1 MSHRDGRRWRAR
13 FAAGFVEDL
22 PNVARDYRRMLRI
35 LLGGGTAIAGATSA
49 MDTTATSRKP
59 NILVISVDDLG
70 FNLVGFRAN
79 AANNSD
85 VVTPSIDQLAGEGI
99 VMDRFYATLW
109 CAPSRGALR
118 TGRSMGSAYL
128 NTPTTGKGY
137 MRLSWAALSRGS
149 QWEELRRGWTLC
161 RGFSRQDAMETFNSS
176 RCDLVLAELR
186 LGNINEEAMVGCK
199 NFKEVFDDVAVILR

>member
-1 MSHRDGRRWRAR
+1 MRRPSCC
-13 FAAGFVEDL
+13 FI
-22 PNVARDYRRMLRI
+22 RRRI

-99 VMDRFYATLW
+99 VMDRFYATPW
-109 CAPSRGALR
+109 CAPSRGALQ
-118 TGRSMGSAYL
+118 TGRSMGTEECL
-128 NTPTTGKGY
+128 E
-137 MRLSWAALSRGS
+137 LGS
-149 QWEELRRGWTLC
+149 QRPLRGPGR
-161 RGFSRQDAMETFNSS
+161 RKQD
-176 RCDLVLAELR
+176 
-186 LGNINEEAMVGCK
+186 EA
-199 NFKEVFDDVAVILR
+199 